1 MKQLRI
7 SSKLNLHARFKD
19 NIAEYNRQGLLFHKK
34 LGFDAADLTLS
45 QFDFLKKGWEADF
58 EALIK
63 ASEEVGIKV
72 ENCHIPFLKIN
83 SSPEA
88 VAAHSTVVRRAV
100 DAAQMLGVDYAVI
113 HPNGFTEPL
122 DGFDRRKKFES
133 AMEYL
138 GPVAEYAAKKGV
150 NIVVENMRLV
160 PQAYPVRRY
169 CQSPED
175 VCEVADALG
184 VGVCWD
190 FGHANICGLKQSEAL
205 AYVGKRLKVLHVND
219 NFAWGDDHVPPFC
232 GTVDWADAMRGL
244 SSVGFDGLLNY
255 EITTARMPAGVRESF
270 GRYLLDAA
278 GELLALMGE

>member
-7 SSKLNLHARFKD
+7 SSKLNLHARFKA

-63 ASEEVGIKV
+63 DSEEVGIKV

-138 GPVAEYAAKKGV
+138 APVAEYAARKGV

-160 PQAYPVRRY
+160 PQKYPVRRY

-205 AYVGKRLKVLHVND
+205 AYIGSRLKVLHVND
-219 NFAWGDDHVPPFC
+219 NFGIGDDHIAPFL
-232 GTVDWADAMRGL
+232 GTTDWADAMHGL
-244 SSVGFDGLLNY
+244 ALCGFDGLLNY
-255 EITTARMPAGVRESF
+255 EIAADKLPDSVREDYA
-270 GRYLLDAA
+270 RYLIHA
-278 GELLALMGE
+278 GRQLMTMIE